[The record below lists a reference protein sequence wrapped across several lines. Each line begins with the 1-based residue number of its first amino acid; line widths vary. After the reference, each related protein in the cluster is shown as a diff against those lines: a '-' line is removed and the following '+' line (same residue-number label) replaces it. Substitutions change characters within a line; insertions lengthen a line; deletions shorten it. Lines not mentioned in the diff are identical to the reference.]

1 MRRISNP
8 EIKKED
14 FKAADVY
21 KDTLISTE
29 RLDLNVL
36 LKRRKEEKK
45 MDKKTNILIFSGAT
59 AVAGVVLA
67 ILSL

>member
-8 EIKKED
+8 EIKED

-21 KDTLISTE
+21 KDTLISKE

>member
-8 EIKKED
+8 EIKED
-14 FKAADVY
+14 FRAADVY
-21 KDTLISTE
+21 KETLVSKE

>member
-8 EIKKED
+8 EIKED

>member
-8 EIKKED
+8 EIKED
-14 FKAADVY
+14 LKAADVY

>member
-1 MRRISNP
+1 MRRLSNP
-8 EIKKED
+8 EIKED
-14 FKAADVY
+14 FKAAGVY